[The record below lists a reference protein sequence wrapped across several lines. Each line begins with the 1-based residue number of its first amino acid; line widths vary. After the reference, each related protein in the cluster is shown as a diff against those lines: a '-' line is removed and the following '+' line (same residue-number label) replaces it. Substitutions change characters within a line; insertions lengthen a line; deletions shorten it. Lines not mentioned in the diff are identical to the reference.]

1 MFRNRQPGLYR
12 AVLANLLRVALPA
25 VLCASAGSALAAEAA
40 KFPLQPMRMLVGFA
54 PGSLTDILARTVG
67 QKMTDTWGQQVVVDN
82 RPSGGGVVAS
92 QTMINANPDGH
103 TMLMVSAQHAI
114 SATLFSKLPY
124 DTVRDFAGISQ
135 VVTGAH
141 VLAASNSLGVKSV
154 KELIAAA
161 KAKPGQISYGSAG
174 VGSGAHI
181 NGEMFNLEAGI
192 NAPYIPYKGPL
203 EAMNDVMTGRIGFT
217 WLSLGVAAPF
227 IRDGRVVA
235 LGVST
240 PKRSPMFPNLPTV
253 GEGLPGH
260 EFDQWF
266 GLLGNAK
273 APRAV
278 INQVSKEVAR
288 IVQLPDVR
296 ERLQNLGTDP
306 KSSSPEEFDRFIRS
320 QIERLG
326 KVIKAAGIK
335 SE

>member
-1 MFRNRQPGLYR
+1 MSRLSASRSLCTCVAYLGLI
-12 AVLANLLRVALPA
+12 AAAGLAAA
-25 VLCASAGSALAAEAA
+25 AGNALAQT
-40 KFPLQPMRMLVGFA
+40 KFPTQPMRMLVGFA

-67 QKMTDTWGQQVVVDN
+67 QKMTDNWGQQVVVDN

-92 QTMINANPDGH
+92 QTMIASNPDGH
-103 TMLMVSAQHAI
+103 TLLMVSAQHAI
-114 SATLFSKLPY
+114 SATLFPKLPY
-124 DTVRDFAGISQ
+124 DTVKDFAGVSQ

-141 VLAASNSLGVKSV
+141 VLAVGKDLGVKSV
-154 KELIAAA
+154 KELIALV
-161 KAKPGQISYGSAG
+161 KAKPGQINFGSAG
-174 VGSGAHI
+174 IGSGAHI

-192 NAPYIPYKGPL
+192 NAPYVPYKGPL
-203 EAMNDVMTGRIGFT
+203 EAMSDVIAGRIGFT

-227 IRDGRVVA
+227 IRDGRVIA

-240 PKRSPMFPNLPTV
+240 PQRSPMFPNLPTV

-273 APRAV
+273 TPRPV
-278 INQVSKEVAR
+278 INQLSKEVAR

-296 ERLQNLGTDP
+296 ERLQGLGTDP
-306 KSSSPEEFDRFIRS
+306 RSSSPEEFDRFIRA
-320 QIERLG
+320 QIDRLG

-335 SE
+335 VD

>member
-1 MFRNRQPGLYR
+1 MSSQRSFCHGF
-12 AVLANLLRVALPA
+12 AILLFTG
-25 VLCASAGSALAAEAA
+25 AGSALLTGTALAQPQ
-40 KFPLQPMRMLVGFA
+40 FPAQPMRMLVPFA

-67 QKMTDTWGQQVVVDN
+67 QKMTETWGHQVVVDN

-92 QTMINANPDGH
+92 QTMLAANPDGH
-103 TMLMVSAQHAI
+103 TMMMVSAQHAI

-141 VLAASNSLGVKSV
+141 VLAASKALGVRSV

-161 KAKPGQISYGSAG
+161 RAKPGQISYGSAG
-174 VGSGAHI
+174 IGSGAHI

-192 NAPYIPYKGPL
+192 QAPYVPYKGPL
-203 EAMNDVMTGRIGFT
+203 EAMADVMAGRIGFT

-240 PKRSPMFPNLPTV
+240 PGRSPMFPELPTV
-253 GEGLPGH
+253 AQAGLAGH
-260 EFDQWF
+260 EFDAWF

-273 APRAV
+273 APRPV
-278 INQVSKEVAR
+278 ISQLSKEVAR

-306 KSSSPEEFDRFIRS
+306 KSSTPEAFDGFIRA

-326 KVIKAAGIK
+326 KVIRASGIK
-335 SE
+335 VE

>member
-1 MFRNRQPGLYR
+1 MAASRAGRFERSGRYAAVAAAMIGAVAVSDVAAAQP
-12 AVLANLLRVALPA
+12 
-25 VLCASAGSALAAEAA
+25 
-40 KFPLQPMRMLVGFA
+40 KFPSQPMRMLVGFA

-67 QKMTDTWGQQVVVDN
+67 QKMTENWGQQVVVDN

-92 QTMINANPDGH
+92 QTMLAANPDGH

-114 SATLFSKLPY
+114 SATLFPKLPY
-124 DTVRDFAGISQ
+124 DTVKDFAGISQ

-141 VLAASNSLGVKSV
+141 VVAASKDLGVKTV
-154 KELIAAA
+154 KDLIALVRS
-161 KAKPGQISYGSAG
+161 KPGVINYGSAG

-203 EAMNDVMTGRIGFT
+203 EAMGDVVAGRIGFT

-227 IRDGRVVA
+227 IRDGRVIA
-235 LGVST
+235 LAVST

-253 GEGLPGH
+253 GESGLPGH

-273 APRAV
+273 TPRA
-278 INQVSKEVAR
+278 ITAQVSKEVAR
-288 IVQLPDVR
+288 IVQLPDVV
-296 ERLQNLGTDP
+296 ERIQNLGADP
-306 KSSSPEEFDRFIRS
+306 KSSTPEDFDKFIRQ

-335 SE
+335 AE